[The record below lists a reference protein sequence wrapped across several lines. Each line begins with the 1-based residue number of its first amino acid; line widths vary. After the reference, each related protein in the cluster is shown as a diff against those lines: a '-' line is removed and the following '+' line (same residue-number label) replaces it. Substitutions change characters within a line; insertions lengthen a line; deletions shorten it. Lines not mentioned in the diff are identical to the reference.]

1 MWLQEYQFSKARESW
16 MSWSNMLKRISETV
30 TFSFTQSTMNLE
42 SPIIRS
48 LWIPFFMA
56 ISISIQ
62 MSMNCAILLN
72 PRPGEYL
79 IWRKWFCLKNNIT
92 SQGWNSFRT
101 WDQLVVWLEN
111 FKKFEWAVRGKIS
124 KKWGNLNA

>member
-1 MWLQEYQFSKARESW
+1 MEDVATRVPIQQGERELNVLKQHAQED
-16 MSWSNMLKRISETV
+16 IETV

-48 LWIPFFMA
+48 LQIPFFMA

-72 PRPGEYL
+72 PCPGEYL

-92 SQGWNSFRT
+92 SWGWNSFRT
-101 WDQLVVWLEN
+101 
-111 FKKFEWAVRGKIS
+111 
-124 KKWGNLNA
+124 